1 MKNASVLIVPA
12 CERGRGGGH
21 LIRSLL
27 ILKALQANGRD
38 AFLWVSDCL
47 KDDFLGR
54 FRDFFDSLD
63 NPCLLSREEDI
74 KDRTWDFIVF
84 DRFRTSK
91 KEFEFF
97 SNFAPIIGIDEGGP
111 LRNRF
116 DFLIDILPSLKE
128 EAVNLFSPALL
139 SLPRNRKPSS
149 ARETAPGS
157 PFRILI
163 SFGAEDSVGL
173 GIAAARSLSGF
184 LAKMPKEK
192 QFEVTL
198 VSPIPPHNS
207 QWEKEELFGIT
218 VLGRIPYLS
227 ERLAEYDLLVTHFG
241 IGAFEAVYARLPVI
255 LVSPGQYHERLSR
268 KAGFFSLGIGAGA
281 AGRLGKLACDFG
293 DASKPDIL
301 KTLERK
307 SREIADRYSLW
318 EDQKETIA
326 TFLCSVYPRSP
337 LVCPVC
343 KKSRNVPV
351 LARFPEESYRQCPH
365 CGIIYLA
372 RLGEPPIEY
381 EKDYFFS
388 DYKKQYGKTYLE
400 DFPSLVEAGK
410 QRLGNIK
417 NILHFSKEPKVKS
430 LPVNKTNKK
439 KASHKEH
446 QGTKGGALLPNRVSQ
461 LVFSDKKIGE
471 GAWFTN
477 QLWSFV
483 PLRLCVRYFGISSKS
498 AIKILP
504 RLRTEDIEKKYS
516 VLDIGCAYGPFL
528 TAAAQCGFSPAGV
541 EPASDAARYVKE
553 ELGFPC
559 YNGFFPAASTEEI
572 RRLANDEEGGFD
584 VVTLWYVIEHFEE
597 VGKVLLEVH
606 GLLKEGGAL
615 AFSTPSFSGV
625 SGRKSIA
632 SFLKNSPPDHYTV
645 WSPKIC
651 AWILRR
657 YGFRLRKIVVTG
669 HHPERFPVVG
679 RFADKEKRGAF
690 YRFLLFISR
699 LFSLGD
705 TFEVYALKG

>member
-1 MKNASVLIVPA
+1 MEGRMKNASILIVPA

-27 ILKALQANGRD
+27 ILKALQANERD
-38 AFLWVSDCL
+38 AFLWVSECL
-47 KDDFLGR
+47 KDEFLER

-63 NPCLLSREEDI
+63 NPCLFSREEEI
-74 KDRTWDFIVF
+74 KSRTWDFIVF

-97 SNFAPIIGIDEGGP
+97 SSFAPIIGIDEGGP
-111 LRNRF
+111 FRNRF

-128 EAVNLFSPALL
+128 AAVNLFSPALL
-139 SLPRNRKPSS
+139 SLPRNRKPGV
-149 ARETAPGS
+149 AGETVPGS
-157 PFRILI
+157 PFRVLI
-163 SFGAEDSVGL
+163 SFGAEDSAGL
-173 GIAAARSLSGF
+173 GIAVARSLSGF
-184 LAKMPKEK
+184 LAETPKEK

-255 LVSPGQYHERLSR
+255 LVSPGSYHERLSR
-268 KAGFFSLGIGAGA
+268 KAGFFSLGIGTGA
-281 AGRLGKLACDFG
+281 AGRLGKLVSNFG
-293 DASKPDIL
+293 DTGKPDIL
-301 KTLERK
+301 KTLEQK
-307 SREIADRYSLW
+307 SREIADRYGLW

-326 TFLCSVYPRSP
+326 SYLCRVSPHSP

-343 KKSRNVPV
+343 KNPHAVSV
-351 LARFPEESYRQCPH
+351 LARFPEESYRQCPR

-388 DYKKQYGKTYLE
+388 DYKKQYGKTYLD
-400 DFPSLVEAGK
+400 DFPSLVETGK
-410 QRLGNIK
+410 RRLEHIK
-417 NILHFSKEPKVKS
+417 GILHFNNKNHGESRRKKE
-430 LPVNKTNKK
+430 
-439 KASHKEH
+439 
-446 QGTKGGALLPNRVSQ
+446 
-461 LVFSDKKIGE
+461 
-471 GAWFTN
+471 
-477 QLWSFV
+477 
-483 PLRLCVRYFGISSKS
+483 
-498 AIKILP
+498 
-504 RLRTEDIEKKYS
+504 YS
-516 VLDIGCAYGPFL
+516 ILDIGCAYGPFL
-528 TAAAQCGFSPAGV
+528 AAAAQCGFYPAGV

-559 YNGFFPAASTEEI
+559 YQGFFPATTPDEI
-572 RRLANDEEGGFD
+572 RRLANDGESGFD
-584 VVTLWYVIEHFEE
+584 AVTMWYVIEHFEE

-615 AFSTPSFSGV
+615 AFSTPSFSGI
-625 SGRKSIA
+625 SSRKSLA

-657 YGFRLRKIVVTG
+657 YGFRLRMIVVTG
-669 HHPERFPVVG
+669 HHPERFPLFG
-679 RFADKEKRGAF
+679 RFVEPAKKGAL

-699 LFSLGD
+699 LFRLGD
-705 TFEVYALKG
+705 TFEVYAVKG